1 MCYNSIMKCD
11 LDIRK
16 ELFSNIVL
24 SGGSTLFPGFAERML
39 KEMTALAPDTMKI
52 KTINPPE
59 RKYSAWIGG
68 SIIASLPT
76 FQKMWITKEEYDES
90 GPAIVHRKCI
100 I

>member
-39 KEMTALAPDTMKI
+39 KEMTALAHRMKI
-52 KTINPPE
+52 KIIVPPE
-59 RKYSAWIGG
+59 RKYSAWAGG
-68 SIIASLPT
+68 SILASLST
-76 FQKMWITKEEYDES
+76 FSRCGSPRKSTMN
-90 GPAIVHRKCI
+90 PALQSSTASV
-100 I
+100 